1 MVPRSKGKEGE
12 GEMRVY
18 LVVCNGKISSEAYYT
33 LEQAQEFCE
42 RRGAKQDVSAWVYT
56 TDEDVYMITDVQVIP
71 RTPQNDEVRE

>member
-1 MVPRSKGKEGE
+1 MK
-12 GEMRVY
+12 VY

-42 RRGAKQDVSAWVYT
+42 SRGAKQDVSAWVYT

-71 RTPQNDEVRE
+71 RTPKNDDVRE